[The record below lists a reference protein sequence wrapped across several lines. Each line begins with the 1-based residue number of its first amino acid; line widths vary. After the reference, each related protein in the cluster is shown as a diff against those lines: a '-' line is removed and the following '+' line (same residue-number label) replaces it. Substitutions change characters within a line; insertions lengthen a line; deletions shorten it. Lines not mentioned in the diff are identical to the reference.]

1 MTALLLCG
9 AFLLGTALSAQTAV
23 GSGQSPPALRPR
35 VALGRR
41 PPPPDNFLVEG
52 KVTAVDA
59 ERQTFTA
66 GKQRVQVTPDTLILI
81 RKGFGSFKD
90 IQVGRRVRVE
100 GDGRRAARVT
110 VLGGR

>member
-9 AFLLGTALSAQTAV
+9 TVLLGPALSAQTAV
-23 GSGQSPPALRPR
+23 GSGQSPPALRLR

-41 PPPPDNFLVEG
+41 PPPDNFLVEG

-81 RKGFGSFKD
+81 GKGFGSFKD

-110 VLGGR
+110 ILGGR